1 MKKLNKTLFELDVI
15 FETLSHAKTWLMLV
29 DLKNIK
35 NELMEVRK
43 ECLEETFDFNENVDE
58 ISFIDK
64 QLVYV
69 NKNIKTF
76 ENALLCHES
85 KIVEKRTIMNETNVF
100 WLN

>member
-29 DLKNIK
+29 DLKNVK
-35 NELMEVRK
+35 NELIEIRK

-58 ISFIDK
+58 LTFIDK